1 MPVGHHLD
9 NRVHV
14 MVLGQATASHS
25 GITVGVASRVETVPR
40 LLDHFMIEC
49 CGDSETI
56 LPLPDY
62 LLQYTGHQWQ

>member
-1 MPVGHHLD
+1 MPVGCHPD

-14 MVLGQATASHS
+14 IVLVPTTASHS

-40 LLDHFMIEC
+40 LLDLFMFEC

-62 LLQYTGHQWQ
+62 LLQSTGHQWQ

>member
-1 MPVGHHLD
+1 MPVGHQLD

-14 MVLGQATASHS
+14 MVLVQTTASHS

-40 LLDHFMIEC
+40 LLDLFIIEC
-49 CGDSETI
+49 CRDSETI

-62 LLQYTGHQWQ
+62 LLQYTGRQWQ